1 MIHDEATSSNE
12 AHAKF
17 KKVQQGVEN
26 EGYYFS
32 KKERKKSRLN
42 SSKFVLQLQIG
53 VVLCFISN
61 SICLFK
67 VSNKRFFEYVTVV
80 TRTMTQLNSQ
90 NTPLKIELT
99 YHQSQLNICCW
110 NKVPLGHKKEVGYME
125 PLRGSKRQTW

>member
-32 KKERKKSRLN
+32 KKERNVQLIKVCTSTSNWSR
-42 SSKFVLQLQIG
+42 SYVSFQIRFVLKRI
-53 VVLCFISN
+53 
-61 SICLFK
+61 
-67 VSNKRFFEYVTVV
+67 SNKRFFEYVTVV

>member
-1 MIHDEATSSNE
+1 MMKLHLATRHTQSLK
-12 AHAKF
+12 KF
-17 KKVQQGVEN
+17 NRVLKMKAIIFQ
-26 EGYYFS
+26 
-32 KKERKKSRLN
+32 KKERNVQLIKVCTATSNWWGLMFHF
-42 SSKFVLQLQIG
+42 KFDLY
-53 VVLCFISN
+53 
-61 SICLFK
+61 FK

>member
-42 SSKFVLQLQIG
+42 SSKFVLQIG
-53 VVLCFISN
+53 GLMFHFKFDLS
-61 SICLFK
+61 LK

>member
-1 MIHDEATSSNE
+1 MFHF
-12 AHAKF
+12 KF
-17 KKVQQGVEN
+17 DL
-26 EGYYFS
+26 Y
-32 KKERKKSRLN
+32 
-42 SSKFVLQLQIG
+42 
-53 VVLCFISN
+53 
-61 SICLFK
+61 FK